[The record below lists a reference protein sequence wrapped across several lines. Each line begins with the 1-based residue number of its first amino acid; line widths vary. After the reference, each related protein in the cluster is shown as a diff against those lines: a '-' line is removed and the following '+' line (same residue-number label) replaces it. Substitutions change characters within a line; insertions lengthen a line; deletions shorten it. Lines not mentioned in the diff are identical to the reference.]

1 MKYSTAL
8 RDTARRRIERLGSA
22 DLLVGIPCYNNDE
35 TIHHVVNAIE
45 TGLSQSFSKM
55 RSIAIISDG
64 GSVDD
69 SRDIANAVEVTPWV
83 ERIVM
88 IYRGIPG
95 KGSAVRAIFE
105 AAEIVRAKAVLIFDA
120 DLRSIS
126 PQWVKAMAE
135 PVLNDGY
142 DFVAPYYKRYKFD
155 GTITNHIVYNLTR
168 ALYGYRIRQP
178 IGGDFACSLS
188 LVEKYL
194 DHEVWETDVGKFGI
208 DIWMTTM
215 AMVES
220 CKICQSHLGVKI
232 HDEKDPAE
240 ALGPMFRQVVTTL
253 FLLMEQNYDIWR
265 EVKQSRPVP
274 IIGTEPNVEPEPF
287 EINADKLLEDF
298 QLGISHFGPLWESI
312 FGPEKFSELKRLAS
326 LKDATKVHLR
336 ADFWIRLLYDCAITF
351 HRWSKD
357 KYKLVQTVTPIYFAQ
372 VASFV
377 NEARELSNAE
387 ADQLIE
393 KRAQLT
399 EELKPYLIEQWGKSP
414 VQQRTTAGTS

>member
-35 TIHHVVNAIE
+35 TIDHVVNAIE

-69 SRDIANAVEVTPWV
+69 SRDIANAVELTPWV

-105 AAEIVRAKAVLIFDA
+105 AAEIVRAKAILIFDA

-135 PVLNDGY
+135 PVLNNGY

-178 IGGDFACSLS
+178 IGGDFACSLG
-188 LVEKYL
+188 LVKKYL

-232 HDEKDPAE
+232 HDAKDPAE

-253 FLLMEQNYDIWR
+253 FLLMEQNYDIWK

-287 EINADKLLEDF
+287 EINAGKLLEDF

-312 FGPEKFSELKRLAS
+312 FGPGKFSELKKLA
-326 LKDATKVHLR
+326 AVQAETKVHLPS
-336 ADFWIRLLYDCAITF
+336 DFWVNLLYDCAITF

-357 KYKLVQTVTPIYFAQ
+357 RYKLVQTVTPIYFAQ

-377 NEARELSNAE
+377 NEAREMSNAE
-387 ADQLIE
+387 ADRLIE
-393 KRAQLT
+393 KQAQLT